1 MMTKSILLFIC
12 IINSIL
18 LFVSPLKG
26 IDVSKAFS
34 VTAWRTLLLSYPST
48 EFAVVRIFN
57 YNGTLDYNAP
67 RTIRSAYTAGTT
79 DISLYMYPCLS
90 DSFYAYQNNIQCGT
104 AEEQIAKIKRALTV
118 YDIDFNETLQLSPTA
133 MPSLNPIPVPS
144 ELPTE
149 TPTTP
154 TEQPTELPTVTP
166 SLVSELSG
174 EPTVTPTAS
183 SNPTYV
189 PSSSP
194 SYNRATNVKVQR
206 LFITVE
212 DETPLRF
219 FTKNSSLN
227 LQYLVEISVAAMN
240 AGISIGNF
248 NLINF
253 DIIY

>member
-1 MMTKSILLFIC
+1 MMTKSIILSIFV
-12 IINSIL
+12 INSIL

-34 VTAWRTLLLSYPST
+34 ITAWRALLLSYPGT
-48 EFAVVRIFN
+48 EFAIVRIFN

-79 DISLYMYPCLS
+79 DISLYMYPCLT

-104 AEEQIAKIKRALTV
+104 AAEQIAKIKRALTV
-118 YDIDFNETLQLSPTA
+118 YDIDFNENLQLSPTA
-133 MPSLNPIPVPS
+133 MPSLNPIPMPS
-144 ELPTE
+144 ELPTQS
-149 TPTTP
+149 PTNP
-154 TEQPTELPTVTP
+154 TAKPTLLPTM
-166 SLVSELSG
+166 
-174 EPTVTPTAS
+174 EPTLVIEQSDKPTLSPTAS

-212 DETPLRF
+212 DEAPLRF

-227 LQYLVEISVAAMN
+227 LQYLVDLSVAAMD
-240 AGISIGNF
+240 AGIAIGIF
-248 NLINF
+248 NCYI
-253 DIIY
+253 